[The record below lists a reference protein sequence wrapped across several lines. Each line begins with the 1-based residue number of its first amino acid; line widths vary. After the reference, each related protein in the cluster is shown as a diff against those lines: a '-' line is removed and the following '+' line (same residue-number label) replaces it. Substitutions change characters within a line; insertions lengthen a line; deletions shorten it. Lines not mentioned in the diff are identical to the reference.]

1 MAIYDLFLNNPRT
14 RAARYAASQA
24 ESGALRQ
31 TSGVLGNRAVN
42 PAAAAQALAQT
53 SAAQRAASHGMV
65 AQAQAADEAAR
76 AEGVQQLIGTGL
88 SAFSSAL
95 PFMTGGAGQAV
106 QGVAQGALGAAQGG
120 LAGAQAPA
128 VPSVAE
134 TAMRPAAALGPEG
147 FGAAG
152 APFAGNAPSALTMGR
167 APAPPADPTKPSGPD
182 VPQQGVTV
190 FPPGEMPLV
199 PKPPWQGYPQPAA
212 GPQPLPEGAPVQPQ
226 GPVDP
231 RPLAQQMPMSE
242 AYRAIDDLVAS
253 PLAAP
258 AQPSRPRPAAAPAQA
273 PAPSPLATPAPAEQ
287 ANLGAQPG
295 MVDDP
300 DLRMLRRWR
309 EADPQGFSLFAN
321 YGTSGGMPEQS
332 DVPFFLRRFR

>member
-95 PFMTGGAGQAV
+95 PFMTGGAGQAA
-106 QGVAQGALGAAQGG
+106 QGVAQGALGAVQGR

-134 TAMRPAAALGPEG
+134 TAMRPAAAPLPQNPYGSD
-147 FGAAG
+147 AVQAG
-152 APFAGNAPSALTMGR
+152 AQALAA
-167 APAPPADPTKPSGPD
+167 APAGAPADPTKPSGPD

-273 PAPSPLATPAPAEQ
+273 PAPSPLATTTPSEQ
-287 ANLGAQPG
+287 ANLAAQDAQIFQT
-295 MVDDP
+295 MRALDP
-300 DLRMLRRWR
+300 WL
-309 EADPQGFSLFAN
+309 ASLFAR
-321 YGTSGGMPEQS
+321 GT
-332 DVPFFLRRFR
+332 FR